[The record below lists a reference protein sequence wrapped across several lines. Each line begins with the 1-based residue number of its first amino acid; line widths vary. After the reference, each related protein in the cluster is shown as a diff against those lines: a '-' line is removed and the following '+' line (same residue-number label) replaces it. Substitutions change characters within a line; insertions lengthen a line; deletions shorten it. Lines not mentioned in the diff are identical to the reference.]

1 MSGDEQ
7 DQAILRLVKQRHE
20 TKKRK
25 AALQSEL
32 REAGQR
38 LWEIGGSLKSVCSE
52 SNAGQ
57 TPANILS
64 SVKKAPDICGLE
76 RIKSMLEELR
86 DAEQT
91 IADLNRSAKELGID

>member
-1 MSGDEQ
+1 MSSDEQ

-20 TKKRK
+20 AKKRK

-32 REAGQR
+32 REAGKH
-38 LWEIGGSLKSVCSE
+38 LWEIGGSLKSVSSE
-52 SNAGQ
+52 SSAGQ
-57 TPANILS
+57 TPSSILS
-64 SVKKAPDICGLE
+64 SVTKAPDICGLD

-91 IADLNRSAKELGID
+91 IADLNRSASELGID